1 MDAIKNAANSV
12 SETVQGTGATA
23 QKEAGKNKAEDSNAP
38 IGERA
43 EGAKDAVT
51 NKFEEQ
57 KHETKSEADKQA
69 AKN

>member
-1 MDAIKNAANSV
+1 MDTIKNAASSV

-23 QKEAGKNKAEDSNAP
+23 QKEAGKSKAEDSQAP
-38 IGERA
+38 LGERA
-43 EGAKDAVT
+43 SGAKDAVS
-51 NKFEEQ
+51 NKMEET